1 MFCICSY
8 NDRMQPLLTD
18 AEYALLAPMI
28 PAGGRPC
35 RDRRRM
41 LDGIFH
47 VVMTR
52 CIWSEMPARFGKWDT
67 AHRQLRRWMK
77 ACVLDRWLFA
87 ATNPEFDSLRERLC
101 RAWRRVAR
109 RASLH
114 QLLVVKELGLRSAL
128 PCAPC
133 FLPDLALSE
142 SIEKLV
148 AKALE
153 DLGSIP
159 RGLLK
164 ACGGLLKL
172 AGGDMRQ
179 WRTR

>member
-1 MFCICSY
+1 
-8 NDRMQPLLTD
+8 MQPLLTD
-18 AEYALLAPMI
+18 AEYALLLPLI
-28 PAGGRPC
+28 PCTGRPC

-47 VVMTR
+47 VVMAR
-52 CIWSEMPARFGKWDT
+52 CVWADMPARFGKPDT
-67 AHRQLRRWMK
+67 VRRQLRRWMQ
-77 ACVLDRWLFA
+77 AGVLDVWLVAAVNEDFA
-87 ATNPEFDSLRERLC
+87 ALRERIC
-101 RAWRRVAR
+101 RAWRRMAR
-109 RASLH
+109 GASLGSV
-114 QLLVVKELGLRSAL
+114 LLAKNLGLRAAL

-148 AKALE
+148 EKALE
-153 DLGSIP
+153 DLSSIP

>member
-1 MFCICSY
+1 M
-8 NDRMQPLLTD
+8 RTHLTD
-18 AEYALLAPMI
+18 AEYALLLPLI
-28 PAGGRPC
+28 PGGGRPSE
-35 RDRRRM
+35 DRRRT

-47 VVMTR
+47 VVMSR
-52 CIWSEMPARFGKWDT
+52 CIWAEMPARFGKPDT
-67 AHRQLRRWMK
+67 VRRQLVRWMQ
-77 ACVLDRWLFA
+77 AGVLDRWLFA

-109 RASLH
+109 RATLH
-114 QLLVVKELGLRSAL
+114 QLLVVKELDLRSAL

-153 DLGSIP
+153 DLRSIP

-164 ACGGLLKL
+164 ACGGLLKM